1 MHSLLCTVYSMA
13 EYINARIE
21 WIFLFLFIQIKPRIV
36 LVVYNHVT
44 QLHICHGQLQ
54 PDTTPDNF
62 QSSLRI
68 STAAAQ
74 IFQCKSG
81 YSVTILCT

>member
-1 MHSLLCTVYSMA
+1 MDIPV
-13 EYINARIE
+13 
-21 WIFLFLFIQIKPRIV
+21 LFLFVQIKPRIV
-36 LVVYNHVT
+36 LVVYSHVT

-81 YSVTILCT
+81 YSVTILCN